1 MANLLASGVPAG
13 INFIQSAENS
23 IALGINGEIHT
34 KSLITNLAFGA
45 EGQQLP
51 NIAGISTLYK
61 DYSQTL
67 GFTLLL
73 LLSAFLLS
81 CILVNNI
88 KKHERVVGNE
98 KLNA

>member
-1 MANLLASGVPAG
+1 MVNLLTSGVHAG
-13 INFIQSAENS
+13 LNHIQSEENS
-23 IALGINGEIHT
+23 IVLGINGNLPNR
-34 KSLITNLAFGA
+34 SLVTNLTFGT
-45 EGQQLP
+45 ENQQFP
-51 NIAGISTLYK
+51 KIAGISTLYK

-88 KKHERVVGNE
+88 KKHERVVGDE